1 VGLFISE
8 RIRKREFGKL
18 IPPAEKAALM
28 DGARPEL
35 AQPLAGKDLPKGTR
49 LLKPIFD
56 TCKNRNHEDQRLMN
70 AKILL
75 ALHFPRAGFQAIS

>member
-1 VGLFISE
+1 M
-8 RIRKREFGKL
+8 REVLWRRALCNSSDLYELKPGRGCL
-18 IPPAEKAALM
+18 VPPCALTNKSH
-28 DGARPEL
+28 ARTFEETL
-35 AQPLAGKDLPKGTR
+35 R
-49 LLKPIFD
+49 PIFD